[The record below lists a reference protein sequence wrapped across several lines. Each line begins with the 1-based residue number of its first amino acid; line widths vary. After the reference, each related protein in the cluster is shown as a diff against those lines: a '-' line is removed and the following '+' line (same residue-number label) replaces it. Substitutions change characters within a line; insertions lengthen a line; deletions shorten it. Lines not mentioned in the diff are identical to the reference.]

1 MASRYFV
8 WVAHTGKKVF
18 SLFFFPVQQVLST
31 PLPVDWLLRNTI
43 RILSMRFLWS
53 WKFCEI
59 LPISQIY
66 RWKFFIL
73 YTIFLFNVFTFKQL
87 TLRDAEGEDTS
98 LVMVK
103 RIDSSI
109 RRIEM
114 KKILLWNPWYVKF
127 ATSQISYR
135 PTVAIKIYFQV
146 RGLRVCIRRWLF
158 FPLWYW
164 ILKLIF
170 LFLFKLILCLKYSWL

>member
-1 MASRYFV
+1 MLKNSNETSSVLKHCCHIATESWDAPWRLYLMASRYFV

-135 PTVAIKIYFQV
+135 PTVAIKIYFLGTGTS
-146 RGLRVCIRRWLF
+146 GLH
-158 FPLWYW
+158 
-164 ILKLIF
+164 
-170 LFLFKLILCLKYSWL
+170 